1 MNANYEITITGD
13 EKAGRVL
20 AETYDIALMVL
31 LGGND
36 KTDAGR
42 VLSVMDAL
50 DSLGLDGGST
60 VTLNDLT
67 ITRVE

>member
-20 AETYDIALMVL
+20 AETYDVALMVL

-36 KTDAGR
+36 KTDVDR
-42 VLSVMDAL
+42 VFSVMDAL
-50 DSLGLDGGST
+50 DRLGPDGGST

>member
-1 MNANYEITITGD
+1 MSIEITISD
-13 EKAGRVL
+13 DKKAGRVL

-31 LGGND
+31 LGGDD
-36 KTDAGR
+36 KTDANR

-50 DSLGLDGGST
+50 DSLGIEVGSK
-60 VTLNDLT
+60 VELNGLT

>member
-1 MNANYEITITGD
+1 MSIEITISD
-13 EKAGRVL
+13 DKKAGRVL

-31 LGGND
+31 LGGDD
-36 KTDAGR
+36 KTDANR

-50 DSLGLDGGST
+50 DSLGIEGGST
-60 VTLNDLT
+60 VELNGLT